1 MIYDWIKN
9 RNRFRVEVPD
19 VEAAAALLDI
29 IRLVATPDAD
39 ETFVRDIDAN
49 NREFAVVYITPI
61 NSFER
66 QKMKNILTRIDTI
79 TD

>member
-39 ETFVRDIDAN
+39 ETFVRDIDADK
-49 NREFAVVYITPI
+49 REFAVVYITPL
-61 NSFER
+61 NSFEQ
-66 QKMKNILTRIDTI
+66 QKMKNILARIDAL